1 MELLQH
7 IVHLRGTHPTLNIT
21 WSNHDLRAVWDSP
34 SIAYHVIHIGN
45 PSLVGGLEHGFYFSI
60 YIYIYGNNTPNWRTH
75 IFLRGGS
82 TTNQILH
89 DHISGLL
96 RTKDSIRSRSSI
108 VNILKYVFFFSR
120 RLVSYQPFHLH
131 GLVSTQTFNQLSVG
145 A

>member
-7 IVHLRGTHPTLNIT
+7 IVHLWGTHPTLNIT

-60 YIYIYGNNTPNWRTH
+60 YIYMGITRPTDEL
-75 IFLRGGS
+75 IFFRGVAQPPTRS
-82 TTNQILH
+82 YMTTYPDCFERKIA
-89 DHISGLL
+89 SEVEGLL
-96 RTKDSIRSRSSI
+96 PIFW
-108 VNILKYVFFFSR
+108 NMFFFSR